1 MGDSQD
7 AKGKGQYHSWSGPE
21 NRLLLRSLVD
31 AINNGF
37 RDASGK
43 FNKLTFETRVLS
55 VLRQQLGSKKTYGHY
70 KNRMKIL
77 KTRYHNLTD
86 FLRCNSGFGWDPETN
101 KFTADDEVWK
111 VYLKANPNNKYL
123 RDDSFEDFEELQMIF
138 GQNTARG
145 QNAVGLGDDVNPFN
159 SQIEDSE
166 RANDISFVEMMNSGE
181 DIIHQQGYENVVFSS
196 LEKSTGEKLPLRKK
210 ARTDSYLDKACEEVT
225 EISSQIFGM
234 IQKRWEKEDE
244 EKEAKDKANNVWDAI
259 NEIPDLDDDLRYE
272 AMTLVHSLGM
282 KSGFVKM
289 SVADRRGWIKQN
301 LRKQS

>member
-86 FLRCNSGFGWDPETN
+86 FLRCNSD
-101 KFTADDEVWK
+101 
-111 VYLKANPNNKYL
+111 
-123 RDDSFEDFEELQMIF
+123 
-138 GQNTARG
+138 
-145 QNAVGLGDDVNPFN
+145 DDVNPFN

-166 RANDISFVEMMNSGE
+166 KANDISFVHMMNSGE